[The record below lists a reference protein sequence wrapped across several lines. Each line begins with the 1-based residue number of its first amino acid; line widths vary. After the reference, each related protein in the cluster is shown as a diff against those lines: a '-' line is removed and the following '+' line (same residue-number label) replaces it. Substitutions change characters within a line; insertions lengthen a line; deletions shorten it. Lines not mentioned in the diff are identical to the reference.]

1 MANANDLQSLRD
13 ELTRIQT
20 QTRRSRRLA
29 IVGFIILILV
39 MCCSFLYAFVQQVEA
54 TKQAEMARAQQILA
68 EEARRH
74 ADMNAEEARKQ
85 QAIAE
90 ENRAAAEKAVEDC
103 RKSKRQ

>member
-54 TKQAEMARAQQILA
+54 TKQAVLAREQSILA
-68 EEARRH
+68 EEARQQAMRSL
-74 ADMNAEEARKQ
+74 EEARRQ
-85 QAIAE
+85 ESIAN
-90 ENRAAAEKAVEDC
+90 ENKAAAEKAIEDC
-103 RKSKRQ
+103 RKGKR

>member
-68 EEARRH
+68 EEARQQAMRSL
-74 ADMNAEEARKQ
+74 EEARRQ
-85 QAIAE
+85 ESIAN
-90 ENRAAAEKAVEDC
+90 ENKAAAEKAIEDC
-103 RKSKRQ
+103 RKGKR